1 MPTPERPKLYVEG
14 KDDIH
19 AIRNLLVRNGIP
31 DSSLSEIKETGG
43 MENLLGIIK
52 TAVPVSSDR
61 PVGFVLDAD
70 DKPQDRW
77 SAVRAR
83 LREFELDPPNDMP
96 ADGYVTDVEKYK
108 TRVGVWMMPDNTEA
122 VALEELLKGL
132 IDKDDCLFPLAE
144 SSTNEAHEKGAKF
157 PAAKHLK
164 AVLHTW
170 LAWQENPGLPY
181 GTAINAQF
189 FRHDSP
195 AALAFVQWYKRLFSS
210 PDQC

>member
-31 DSSLSEIKETGG
+31 DSSLSEIKETEG

-52 TAVPVSSDR
+52 TAVSVSSDR

-70 DKPQDRW
+70 DKPLARW
-77 SAVRAR
+77 SAVCAR
-83 LREFELDPPNDMP
+83 LREFELDPPQDMP

-122 VALEELLKGL
+122 GALEELLMGL
-132 IDKDDCLFPLAE
+132 IDKDDCLLPLAE
-144 SSTNEAHEKGAKF
+144 LSTKEARGKGAKF
-157 PAAKHLK
+157 PIPKRSK

-170 LAWQENPGLPY
+170 LAWQKTPGRPY
-181 GTAINAQF
+181 GSAINQQI

-195 AALAFVQWYKRLFSS
+195 AALAFVAWYKRLFSS
-210 PDQC
+210 PDQG